1 MKFGVFKLKGSYI
14 AFIVASFSF
23 RVGLVY
29 RETRGQGLVA
39 CLVGDMVLTI

>member
-1 MKFGVFKLKGSYI
+1 MKFGVFKLKGGYI

-29 RETRGQGLVA
+29 REPGDKVLWLVSWE
-39 CLVGDMVLTI
+39 IWS